1 MCLSDFGF
9 SDSKGKE
16 SLVHMKRLSDL
27 IRGKGMLVGFLVFL
41 MAVGIGSF
49 AVYKS
54 TMNKL
59 TNENILTSIESSQVA
74 NTVSDVEKTTSA
86 DEQQADEEDDSD
98 SEKTTITVT
107 EGETDKA
114 EIESEIDTEESE
126 SVNANSTVD
135 TETQPLVM
143 PLKGKIINPFSNGE
157 LVKSETLGYWETHD
171 GVDIKGKVGKKVVAM
186 TAGTVTKVIDDPLFG
201 TEVIIDHGNNIE
213 GHYYNLKKSVNV
225 AEGDNVNSGEKIGEV
240 GKTADVESKLPAHL
254 HFGIKQNGKWIDPI
268 SFINPSVGK

>member
-1 MCLSDFGF
+1 
-9 SDSKGKE
+9 
-16 SLVHMKRLSDL
+16 MKKLSDL
-27 IRGKGMLVGFLVFL
+27 IKGKGMLVGFLVFL

-59 TNENILTSIESSQVA
+59 TNGNILTSIESSQVA
-74 NTVSDVEKTTSA
+74 NTVSGIEKTTTA
-86 DEQQADEEDDSD
+86 TEETNSD
-98 SEKTTITVT
+98 SKDESTGEKTTVKVT
-107 EGETDKA
+107 KA
-114 EIESEIDTEESE
+114 KKDESASTNKEI
-126 SVNANSTVD
+126 D
-135 TETQPLVM
+135 TETQPFVM

-186 TAGTVTKVIDDPLFG
+186 TSGTVIKVIEDPLFG

-213 GHYYNLKKSVNV
+213 GHYYNLKKTVDVS
-225 AEGDNVNSGEKIGEV
+225 EGDTVNSGEKIGAV

-268 SFINPSVGK
+268 SFINPNSGK

>member
-1 MCLSDFGF
+1 
-9 SDSKGKE
+9 
-16 SLVHMKRLSDL
+16 MKKLSDL
-27 IRGKGMLVGFLVFL
+27 IKGKGILVGFLVFL

-59 TNENILTSIESSQVA
+59 TNSNILTKIESSQVA
-74 NTVSDVEKTTSA
+74 NTVSGVEKTTKT
-86 DEQQADEEDDSD
+86 DSD
-98 SEKTTITVT
+98 T
-107 EGETDKA
+107 
-114 EIESEIDTEESE
+114 ESEIETESE
-126 SVNANSTVD
+126 SESESESETDNDSSDEETTVKVTDAAKSNSVKASNEVS
-135 TETQPLVM
+135 TESQPFVM

-186 TAGTVTKVIDDPLFG
+186 TGGTVKKVLEDPLFG
-201 TEVIIDHGNNIE
+201 TEIIIDHGNNIE
-213 GHYYNLKKSVNV
+213 GHYYNLKKAVDVS
-225 AEGDNVNSGEKIGEV
+225 EGDNVNAGEKIGAV

-268 SFINPSVGK
+268 SFINPNAGK

>member
-1 MCLSDFGF
+1 
-9 SDSKGKE
+9 
-16 SLVHMKRLSDL
+16 MKKLSDL

-59 TNENILTSIESSQVA
+59 TNGNILTSIESSQVA
-74 NTVSDVEKTTSA
+74 NTVNDIEKTTS
-86 DEQQADEEDDSD
+86 DENTESESESDDSN
-98 SEKTTITVT
+98 SEKTKVKVT
-107 EGETDKA
+107 KTETDKG
-114 EIESEIDTEESE
+114 S
-126 SVNANSTVD
+126 SVKTNNEVD

-143 PLKGKIINPFSNGE
+143 PLQGKIINPFSNGE

-171 GVDIKGKVGKKVVAM
+171 GVDIRGKVGKKVVSM
-186 TAGTVTKVIDDPLFG
+186 TAGTVIKVIEDPLFG

-213 GHYYNLKKSVNV
+213 GHYYNLKKAVDV
-225 AEGDNVNSGEKIGEV
+225 AEGDKVNAGEKIGAV

-268 SFINPSVGK
+268 SFINPNSGK

>member
-1 MCLSDFGF
+1 
-9 SDSKGKE
+9 
-16 SLVHMKRLSDL
+16 MKKLSDL

-59 TNENILTSIESSQVA
+59 TNGNILTSIESSQVA
-74 NTVSDVEKTTSA
+74 NTVSDVEKTTS
-86 DEQQADEEDDSD
+86 DENTESESESNDSN
-98 SEKTTITVT
+98 SEKTKVKVT
-107 EGETDKA
+107 KTEADKG
-114 EIESEIDTEESE
+114 S
-126 SVNANSTVD
+126 SVKTNNEVD

-143 PLKGKIINPFSNGE
+143 PLQGKIINPFSNGE

-186 TAGTVTKVIDDPLFG
+186 TAGTVIKVIEDPLFG

-213 GHYYNLKKSVNV
+213 GHYYNLKKAVDV
-225 AEGDNVNSGEKIGEV
+225 AEGDKVNAGEKIGAV

-268 SFINPSVGK
+268 SFINPNSGK

>member
-1 MCLSDFGF
+1 
-9 SDSKGKE
+9 
-16 SLVHMKRLSDL
+16 
-27 IRGKGMLVGFLVFL
+27 MLVGFLVFL

-59 TNENILTSIESSQVA
+59 TNGNILASVESSQVA
-74 NTVSDVEKTTSA
+74 NTVSDIEKTTKKN
-86 DEQQADEEDDSD
+86 DEANSESENKSTK
-98 SEKTTITVT
+98 EKTTVKVT
-107 EGETDKA
+107 ETNKSSGVSNNKE
-114 EIESEIDTEESE
+114 
-126 SVNANSTVD
+126 VD
-135 TETQPLVM
+135 TETPPFVM

-186 TAGTVTKVIDDPLFG
+186 TAGTVKKVIDDPLFG

-213 GHYYNLKKSVNV
+213 GHYYNLKKAVDV
-225 AEGDNVNSGEKIGEV
+225 AEGDTVNSGEKIGAV

-268 SFINPSVGK
+268 SFINPSAGK

>member
-1 MCLSDFGF
+1 
-9 SDSKGKE
+9 
-16 SLVHMKRLSDL
+16 MKKLSDL
-27 IRGKGMLVGFLVFL
+27 IKGKGMLVGFLVFL

-59 TNENILTSIESSQVA
+59 TNGNILTSIESSQVA
-74 NTVSDVEKTTSA
+74 NTVNDIEKTTS
-86 DEQQADEEDDSD
+86 DENTESESESDDSN
-98 SEKTTITVT
+98 SEKTKVKVT
-107 EGETDKA
+107 KTEADKG
-114 EIESEIDTEESE
+114 S
-126 SVNANSTVD
+126 SVKTNNEVD
-135 TETQPLVM
+135 TETQPFVM
-143 PLKGKIINPFSNGE
+143 PLQGKIINPFSNGE

-186 TAGTVTKVIDDPLFG
+186 TAGTVIKVIEDPLFG

-213 GHYYNLKKSVNV
+213 GHYYNLKKAVDV
-225 AEGDNVNSGEKIGEV
+225 AEGDKVNAGEKIGAV

-268 SFINPSVGK
+268 SFINPSSGK

>member
-1 MCLSDFGF
+1 
-9 SDSKGKE
+9 
-16 SLVHMKRLSDL
+16 
-27 IRGKGMLVGFLVFL
+27 MLVGFLVFL

-54 TMNKL
+54 TMKKL
-59 TNENILTSIESSQVA
+59 TNDNILTSIESSQVA
-74 NTVSDVEKTTSA
+74 NNVDNIEKTTGNDKA
-86 DEQQADEEDDSD
+86 DSESESEEESG
-98 SEKTTITVT
+98 SEKTTVKVT
-107 EGETDKA
+107 KA
-114 EIESEIDTEESE
+114 VKDD
-126 SVNANSTVD
+126 SVKTNNEVD
-135 TETQPLVM
+135 TETQPFVM

-186 TAGTVTKVIDDPLFG
+186 TAGTVTKVIEDPLFG

-213 GHYYNLKKSVNV
+213 GHYYNLKKTVDV
-225 AEGDNVNSGEKIGEV
+225 AEGDKVNSGEKIGAV

-268 SFINPSVGK
+268 SFINPNAGK

>member
-1 MCLSDFGF
+1 
-9 SDSKGKE
+9 
-16 SLVHMKRLSDL
+16 MKKLSDL

-59 TNENILTSIESSQVA
+59 TNGNILTSIESSQVA
-74 NTVSDVEKTTSA
+74 NTVSDVEKTTL
-86 DEQQADEEDDSD
+86 DENTESESESDDSN
-98 SEKTTITVT
+98 SEKTKVKVT
-107 EGETDKA
+107 KTETNKG
-114 EIESEIDTEESE
+114 S
-126 SVNANSTVD
+126 SVKTNNEVD

-143 PLKGKIINPFSNGE
+143 PLQGKIINPFSNGE

-186 TAGTVTKVIDDPLFG
+186 TAGTVIKVIEDPLFG

-213 GHYYNLKKSVNV
+213 GHYYNLKKAVDV
-225 AEGDNVNSGEKIGEV
+225 AEGDKVNAGEKIGAV
-240 GKTADVESKLPAHL
+240 GKTADVESKLPTHL

-268 SFINPSVGK
+268 SFINPNSGK

>member
-1 MCLSDFGF
+1 
-9 SDSKGKE
+9 
-16 SLVHMKRLSDL
+16 
-27 IRGKGMLVGFLVFL
+27 MLVGFLVFL

-59 TNENILTSIESSQVA
+59 TNGNILASVESSQVA
-74 NTVSDVEKTTSA
+74 NTVSDIEKTTKMNDEA
-86 DEQQADEEDDSD
+86 DSESENKSTK
-98 SEKTTITVT
+98 EKTTVKVT
-107 EGETDKA
+107 KTNKSSGVSNNKE
-114 EIESEIDTEESE
+114 
-126 SVNANSTVD
+126 VD
-135 TETQPLVM
+135 TETQPFVM

-186 TAGTVTKVIDDPLFG
+186 TAGTVKKVIDDPLFG
-201 TEVIIDHGNNIE
+201 TEIIIDHGNNIE
-213 GHYYNLKKSVNV
+213 GHYYNLKKAVDV
-225 AEGDNVNSGEKIGEV
+225 AEGDTVNSGEKIGAV

-268 SFINPSVGK
+268 SFINPSAGK